1 MSKPV
6 AMSAITVPNL
16 LTYFRMGASFV
27 LLYFGILGRWD
38 LAYPVFLA
46 AAATDLID
54 GTIARVLRQRT
65 SLGAFLDPVADKLLM
80 FAGFL
85 SLTLGGFLPWP
96 VTFLVFTRDALIS
109 VGLVI
114 LKRSRVTIV
123 YQPTYL
129 SKFTTFFQILT
140 VFAAFTRTQD
150 MAAARSYLGDLP
162 YDTLWSYVL
171 GTTTALTAVT
181 AVQYTRIG
189 WRLLRG

>member
-1 MSKPV
+1 
-6 AMSAITVPNL
+6 MSAITVPNL

-85 SLTLGGFLPWP
+85 SLTMGGFLPWP